1 MVYNVYI
8 EYDCTFRFIEQQL
21 EHKIPGQKKSIGVE
35 VIIRMFIHFLEPIL
49 LLLNLQFEPTIL
61 KFVLEL
67 IRF

>member
-35 VIIRMFIHFLEPIL
+35 VIIRMFIHFW
-49 LLLNLQFEPTIL
+49 NLFCCC
-61 KFVLEL
+61 
-67 IRF
+67 